1 MNYKIFILI
10 FLFMY
15 SCTTNNINKSQKKI
29 VIETEIYSNKGFAL
43 LFTED
48 LKKNKIVSK
57 KIDNRALIIYQMNL
71 KKNTKV
77 KITNLL
83 NNKSI
88 LATVG
93 AKAEY
98 PAFFNSVLSK
108 RIYEELDS
116 FFWGFLGTI
125 YFQYISFIGFFEVVV
140 HRSIW
145 TLVILIITTTILK
158 KWKLFKII
166 LFDKKKLLILFISGL
181 LILGNWT
188 LWIYAVS
195 TDKII
200 DSSFGYFIF
209 PIISVLLGFLFL
221 NERLNNQRI
230 ISISLVIIST
240 VYLIF
245 KMTSFPWVGLGV
257 ALLWSTYNLLRKKI
271 NVETDIGL
279 LIESLFIL
287 PIILF
292 ILYFIIVT
300 NNNDFNLY
308 NLNLATLIILAGPMT
323 LIPLFLY
330 VKGVELAGLGAS
342 GMVFFIVPT
351 GQFLL
356 GFFYFNEPFS
366 TDKFISFIFIW
377 IAVIIYL
384 RDLYENN

>member
-1 MNYKIFILI
+1 MKISNFTKGLI
-10 FLFMY
+10 
-15 SCTTNNINKSQKKI
+15 STST
-29 VIETEIYSNKGFAL
+29 G
-43 LFTED
+43 
-48 LKKNKIVSK
+48 
-57 KIDNRALIIYQMNL
+57 
-71 KKNTKV
+71 
-77 KITNLL
+77 
-83 NNKSI
+83 
-88 LATVG
+88 
-93 AKAEY
+93 
-98 PAFFNSVLSK
+98 
-108 RIYEELDS
+108 S

-125 YFQYISFIGFFEVVV
+125 YFEYISFIGFWEVVV

-145 TLVILIITTTILK
+145 TLVILLITTTLLK
-158 KWKLFKII
+158 KWNLFKKI
-166 LFDKKKLLILFISGL
+166 LFDFKKATILFITGL

-209 PIISVLLGFLFL
+209 PILSVFLGFLFL
-221 NERLNNQRI
+221 NEKLNKQRI
-230 ISISLVIIST
+230 ISILLVVVST
-240 VYLIF
+240 LYLLF
-245 KMTSFPWVGLGV
+245 NMTSLPWVGLGV
-257 ALLWSTYNLLRKKI
+257 AFLWSTYNLLRKKI

-287 PIILF
+287 PIICV
-292 ILYFIIVT
+292 ILYYIITT
-300 NNNDFNLY
+300 NNNDFVIQNLS
-308 NLNLATLIILAGPMT
+308 LASLIILAGPMT

-330 VKGVELAGLGAS
+330 VKGVELAGLGPS

-377 IAVIIYL
+377 IAVLIYL